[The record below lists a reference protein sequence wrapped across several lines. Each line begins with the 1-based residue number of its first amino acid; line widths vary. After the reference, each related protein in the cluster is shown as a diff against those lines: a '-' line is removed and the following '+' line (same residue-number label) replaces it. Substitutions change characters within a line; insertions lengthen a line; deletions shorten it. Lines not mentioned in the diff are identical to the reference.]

1 MRESVNHL
9 KSWSTLQMLPLIGLP
24 IGCLVLLLNAAG
36 AAQVVEQQP
45 ASLPP
50 VEVLRVASQT
60 SYQREVRAVG
70 RVEAGNIAHLGF
82 ENAGTIH
89 SALVDEGQA
98 VAAGQLL
105 ARLDTQRLDAQ
116 MRQAEATIAKVNAD
130 ARLAALSTRRLTQLV
145 ASNLDS
151 QQRLDE
157 ARETEAAAAAA
168 VQEAIA
174 AKARLEVEL
183 TKAQLYSPY
192 AGTILSRPMDP
203 GSVVMQAQT
212 VFTMQKNNHSQVRIP
227 LGREQAFDLQ
237 VGQSHTLHLHDSQ
250 QPVVAVVKSIAPA
263 RNLNTR
269 TVDVVLQIQQN
280 SVVNSANRVLPGDLL
295 SLNLKQVVPESG
307 MWVPTTALS
316 GGVRG
321 LWTVYTVASAA
332 SEGTAT
338 IVPKAVTVLYNS
350 GTDSYVT
357 GALQDGDQVVTQ
369 GVHRL
374 VPGQVVAAVA
384 SNT

>member
-1 MRESVNHL
+1 MRKSVNHI
-9 KSWSTLQMLPLIGLP
+9 KSWSTLQMLPLLGLP
-24 IGCLVLLLNAAG
+24 IGCLVLLLKAAG
-36 AAQVVEQQP
+36 AAQVVEQQS
-45 ASLPP
+45 ASLPL

-70 RVEAGNIAHLGF
+70 RVEAGNMAHLGF

-105 ARLDTQRLDAQ
+105 ARLDTQRLDTQ
-116 MRQAEATIAKVNAD
+116 MRQAEATIAKVTAD

-145 ASNLDS
+145 ADKLDS

-168 VQEAIA
+168 VQEAVA

-183 TKAQLYSPY
+183 AKSHLYSPF

-212 VFTMQKNNHSQVRIP
+212 VFTMQQSNHRIVRIP
-227 LGREQAFDLQ
+227 TGREQAFALR
-237 VGQSHTLHLHDSQ
+237 VGQSHTLHLQGSQ
-250 QPVVAVVKSIAPA
+250 QAVVAVVKSIAPA

-269 TVDVVLQIQQN
+269 TVDVLLQIQQDPAA
-280 SVVNSANRVLPGDLL
+280 NSAKPILPGDLL
-295 SLNLKQVVPESG
+295 SLNLQQVVAEAG
-307 MWVPTTALS
+307 MWVPTTALTT
-316 GGVRG
+316 GVRG
-321 LWTVYTVASAA
+321 LWTVYTVASVT
-332 SEGTAT
+332 SEGAAT
-338 IVPKAVTVLYNS
+338 IVPKAVIVLYS
-350 GTDSYVT
+350 RGTDSYVT
-357 GALQDGDQVVTQ
+357 GALQDGDQVVTR

-374 VPGQVVAAVA
+374 VPGQTVAAVA
-384 SNT
+384 SNF